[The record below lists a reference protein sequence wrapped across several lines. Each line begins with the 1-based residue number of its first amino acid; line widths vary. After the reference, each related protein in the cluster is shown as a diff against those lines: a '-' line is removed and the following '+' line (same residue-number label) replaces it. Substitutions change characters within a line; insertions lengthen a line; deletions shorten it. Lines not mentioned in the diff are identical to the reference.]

1 MKPRKRRRKEDLTS
15 PESIDSL
22 AAGLDTGKEDQA
34 ECLPSRIARYSRAKE
49 RALAMRDYLMTLGES
64 SAVKAAGLLQDCG
77 NYLHFRHYFTVNQ
90 VRLHAAC
97 FCKQH
102 LICPLCA
109 IRRGSKTLEAY
120 LKRFRAVQA
129 ERPELKPYLMTFTVR
144 DSAGLEERMLH
155 LLHAFQ
161 VLKDRRRN
169 FHAGVRGA
177 PWTEFAK
184 VAGAVGSYEVKRGKG
199 SGLWHPHLHMV
210 ALCASPPDQADLRRE
225 WEAITGDSF
234 MVDVRPFHEGQD
246 PAQGFMEVFKY
257 AVKFGDLSLSD
268 NWAVAQYLRG
278 SRLLFSLGVFRGVQ
292 VPEALTDEP
301 LDDLPYFDLFY
312 RHFAGLGYSM
322 TGEIPPDNGPREY
335 LQTPLSRKDVKLLL
349 AYRHRRSMHPDWSAE
364 GDG

>member
-49 RALAMRDYLMTLGES
+49 RALAMRDYLLTLGES

-120 LKRFRAVQA
+120 LKRFRAVQV

-144 DSAGLEERMLH
+144 DGAGLEERMLH

-169 FHAGVRGA
+169 FHARVRGA
-177 PWTEFAK
+177 MWTEFAK

-322 TGEIPPDNGPREY
+322 TGEIPPDNGPLEY
-335 LQTPLSRKDVKLLL
+335 LQTPLSRKDVKVLL